1 MLQWQDRT
9 TLQNTAVNIVIMGL
23 ICGALFYDIQPDS
36 QGVFLYGGALFLN
49 VVIVGWMQMIEAIKM
64 TTGRAIAA
72 KQTDFGFHRPSAIVI
87 ARTIADLPMVTFTS
101 TLFTIILYWMA
112 NLWADAGKF
121 FIQLLF
127 VTVSPPVCE

>member
-1 MLQWQDRT
+1 M
-9 TLQNTAVNIVIMGL
+9 QNTAINVIVIAL
-23 ICGALFYDIQPDS
+23 LCGALFYDIQPDS
-36 QGVFLYGGALFLN
+36 QGAFLYGGALFFN

-72 KQTDFGFHRPSAIVI
+72 KQTDFGFYRPAAIVV
-87 ARTIADLPMVTFTS
+87 AKSIADLPMISITS

-121 FIQLLF
+121 FIHLLF
-127 VTVSPPVCE
+127 VIVSVLCASEKLEGWR